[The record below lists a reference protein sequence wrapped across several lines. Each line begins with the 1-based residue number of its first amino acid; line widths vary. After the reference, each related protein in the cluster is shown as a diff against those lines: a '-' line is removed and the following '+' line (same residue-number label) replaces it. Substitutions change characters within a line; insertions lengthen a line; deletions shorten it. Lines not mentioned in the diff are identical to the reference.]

1 MNVYNGTEIRKVEIA
16 LKFGQNALP
25 QRAPN
30 ETAISNTQQSLSKQG
45 KKTHFYNFIH
55 KANCTEIG
63 GKVGRSLFRFARGGV
78 GGGACR
84 RLYHRTRLSIL
95 PRFASCPFLLHCLLT
110 QPCQSRS
117 YQGIRLAGINFFVFF
132 L

>member
-45 KKTHFYNFIH
+45 KKHIFTTLFTKRTVQRLVERWAGVYLGSREEVSVVVR
-55 KANCTEIG
+55 AADSTIG
-63 GKVGRSLFRFARGGV
+63 LVSPSSRGSPPAPSSSI
-78 GGGACR
+78 AC
-84 RLYHRTRLSIL
+84 
-95 PRFASCPFLLHCLLT
+95 
-110 QPCQSRS
+110 
-117 YQGIRLAGINFFVFF
+117 
-132 L
+132 